1 VNYLLD
7 THTFMWWDSNASAL
21 SPVVFNVI
29 SDEKNQV
36 FVSLVSIWEITIKS
50 QIGKLNLRD
59 DVANIFKQQEEKNNF
74 KLLKIDLPHILKL
87 GELPLHHRDPFD
99 RMLIAQAMVE
109 GFTLLSKDEHFRAY
123 PVTVLC

>member
-7 THTFMWWDSNASAL
+7 THTFMWWDSNASSL
-21 SPVVFNVI
+21 SPMVFNTI
-29 SDEKNQV
+29 SDEKNQI

-59 DVANIFKQQEEKNNF
+59 DVSNIFSEQEEKNNF
-74 KLLKIDLPHILKL
+74 SLLKIELPHVLKV

-99 RMLIAQAMVE
+99 RLLIAQSMVE
-109 GFTLLSKDEHFRAY
+109 DFTLLSKDENFNAY
-123 PVTVLC
+123 PVTVLW